1 MDYMFNQRILLT
13 RISNVTTYAATVA
26 EFDSIL
32 VPVVIDVDFD
42 VVVWQ
47 ELLSSTL
54 SFYLHFVM
62 SVIAEKWQLRRE

>member
-1 MDYMFNQRILLT
+1 MDYMFNQRILLP
-13 RISNVTTYAATVA
+13 RILNVTTYAATVA

-47 ELLSSTL
+47 ELLSSTS
-54 SFYLHFVM
+54 SFYQHFVIPVM
-62 SVIAEKWQLRRE
+62 AENRLLR